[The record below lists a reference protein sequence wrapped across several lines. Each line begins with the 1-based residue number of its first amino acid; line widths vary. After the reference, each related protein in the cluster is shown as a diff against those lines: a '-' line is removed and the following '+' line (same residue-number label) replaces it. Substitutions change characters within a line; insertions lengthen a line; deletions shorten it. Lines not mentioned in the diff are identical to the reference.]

1 MEEHLM
7 HAQKMEALGTLTGG
21 IAHDFN
27 NILLAIGGNA
37 RLAIDELPPDH
48 PIQHKLHE
56 IAKAG
61 ARASSLVR
69 QILAF
74 SRHQNPDRKAI
85 AVQPVVEEALRL
97 LHATLPA
104 RIGIRSSFAVDLP
117 NISAD
122 STQLHQVIMNLGTNA
137 ARAMDEA
144 GGVLEVS
151 AKTCSVQSDQPDG
164 LAQVRDGDYVR
175 ISVRDSGCG
184 MDRATMERIFDPFFT
199 THAPGHGTG
208 LGLSVVHGIMKDHD
222 GAITVYSE
230 PGKGTIFHLY
240 FHSAAETA
248 DQSTHPATTP
258 RGNSEHLLYVD
269 DEEALVLLARR
280 SLRRL
285 GYQITGYTDPAQAL
299 QAFTENPDKFS
310 AVVTDLSMPGMS
322 GVELARQILQIRP
335 DVPIVMTSGYIRPE
349 DELEAQRVGVREL
362 LLKPDTVD
370 DLAAALQRVFASV
383 SANGNKPRVN

>member
-1 MEEHLM
+1 
-7 HAQKMEALGTLTGG
+7 
-21 IAHDFN
+21 
-27 NILLAIGGNA
+27 
-37 RLAIDELPPDH
+37 
-48 PIQHKLHE
+48 
-56 IAKAG
+56 
-61 ARASSLVR
+61 
-69 QILAF
+69 
-74 SRHQNPDRKAI
+74 
-85 AVQPVVEEALRL
+85 
-97 LHATLPA
+97 
-104 RIGIRSSFAVDLP
+104 
-117 NISAD
+117 
-122 STQLHQVIMNLGTNA
+122 
-137 ARAMDEA
+137 
-144 GGVLEVS
+144 
-151 AKTCSVQSDQPDG
+151 
-164 LAQVRDGDYVR
+164 
-175 ISVRDSGCG
+175 
-184 MDRATMERIFDPFFT
+184 
-199 THAPGHGTG
+199 
-208 LGLSVVHGIMKDHD
+208 VVHGIMKDHD